1 MNRNNILEP
10 LLHILVLVIL
20 FGFPYT
26 FVNSL
31 DSVNWKMVANRV
43 AVPVAL
49 CIVFYADYFLLV
61 PKLLFKG
68 RTGLWFQINIVL
80 VLLTGVAMRLWQWYI
95 LPGDPGSHL
104 PPGPEIIPRDSL
116 RTNVE
121 ISFFIRD
128 IALLSLVAGLS
139 VAISYG
145 KRWMQ
150 AENMRKEVESDSMI
164 SCETVNSC
172 STEKTSGS
180 VSGIGLEQLAR
191 RLDILYPG
199 RYDWTYGHDNEKM
212 IYRSL
217 LTIWKE
223 NPVQKSSGRDK
234 CGQTDS

>member
-104 PPGPEIIPRDSL
+104 PPGPEIIPRDS
-116 RTNVE
+116 
-121 ISFFIRD
+121 FIRTTLF
-128 IALLSLVAGLS
+128 IFLRIHKNKIYHCCPEKFYHKVG
-139 VAISYG
+139 
-145 KRWMQ
+145 
-150 AENMRKEVESDSMI
+150 
-164 SCETVNSC
+164 C
-172 STEKTSGS
+172 STEAASG
-180 VSGIGLEQLAR
+180 
-191 RLDILYPG
+191 
-199 RYDWTYGHDNEKM
+199 T
-212 IYRSL
+212 
-217 LTIWKE
+217 LTG
-223 NPVQKSSGRDK
+223 VVG
-234 CGQTDS
+234 

>member
-1 MNRNNILEP
+1 MNRNNILQP

-104 PPGPEIIPRDSL
+104 PPGPEIIPRDSS

-128 IALLSLVAGLS
+128 IALLSLVAGRI
-139 VAISYG
+139 AGDTG
-145 KRWMQ
+145 KQSFPGQ
-150 AENMRKEVESDSMI
+150 AFREEDRHVCNVQNTLRQFTCRK
-164 SCETVNSC
+164 
-172 STEKTSGS
+172 
-180 VSGIGLEQLAR
+180 R
-191 RLDILYPG
+191 
-199 RYDWTYGHDNEKM
+199 
-212 IYRSL
+212 
-217 LTIWKE
+217 
-223 NPVQKSSGRDK
+223 
-234 CGQTDS
+234 